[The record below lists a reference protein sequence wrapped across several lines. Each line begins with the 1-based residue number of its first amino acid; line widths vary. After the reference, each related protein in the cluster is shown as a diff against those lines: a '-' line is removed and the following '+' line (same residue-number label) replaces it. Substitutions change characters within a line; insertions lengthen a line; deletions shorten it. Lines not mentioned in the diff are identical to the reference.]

1 MAGAPLFY
9 FHLKDFFQM
18 HKLRFINGTR
28 TTPPT
33 PALLFMLLLAAF
45 GSFSFASAQ
54 AQNTKATT
62 STAGSPSEAVRQFY
76 KALSEKRF
84 REALAMS
91 VYGPAIEGLSQ
102 KDLDE
107 LRPDFESLA
116 TGAEKVEVKGEQ
128 VSGDSATVF
137 VKLKDDAPAV
147 PPLPVQMK
155 LVKGNWII
163 YDEDVEKAVKK
174 EGNKY
179 FFNARIKS
187 HEDDAQTMLMRIAQ
201 SQLVYSAQHNGTF
214 GDLQALIKEKLVPE
228 DVLTPQSTGYNFH
241 VMLSVDKK
249 SYTAG
254 AEPAAYNRSGK
265 LSFYMDSGGIK
276 SADTG
281 GKPYTP
287 KK

>member
-1 MAGAPLFY
+1 
-9 FHLKDFFQM
+9 M

-28 TTPPT
+28 IKPIFHI
-33 PALLFMLLLAAF
+33 LLLLAAC

-54 AQNTKATT
+54 AQNTKAATNT
-62 STAGSPSEAVRQFY
+62 GGSPSDAVRQFY

-137 VKLKDDAPAV
+137 VKLKDDAPTV

-187 HEDDAQTMLMRIAQ
+187 HEDDAQAMLVRIAQ
-201 SQLVYSAQHNGTF
+201 SQLVYSAQHSGMFADMVT
-214 GDLQALIKEKLVPE
+214 LTKEKLLPE
-228 DVLTPQSTGYNFH
+228 DALTSQSTGYNFH
-241 VMLSVDKK
+241 ITLSGDKK

-254 AEPAAYNRSGK
+254 AEPAVYNRSGK
-265 LSFYMDSGGIK
+265 LSFYMDSAGIK
-276 SADTG
+276 SADIG